1 MNRDTLVAKLSEAI
15 STPVSTPKARL
26 CVATTTATVASMTTL
41 VERGCVRRLAMERQ
55 ENVPMET
62 IIITATSAAIGIWET
77 QLRRNTIRQSS
88 TTPAVRVESRPRPP
102 DFTLITDCPIIAQP
116 AIPPIKDVQ
125 MFAMP

>member
-1 MNRDTLVAKLSEAI
+1 
-15 STPVSTPKARL
+15 
-26 CVATTTATVASMTTL
+26 
-41 VERGCVRRLAMERQ
+41 MERQ